1 MLRFVTGLTDL
12 ALQVAEEV
20 EEEKGYS
27 IVPTQNEIQFQF
39 IDIDYD
45 VNGDNYIRRSN
56 GNQIISG
63 WKTMAFQK
71 KNVFRKEEFD
81 YRMRYL
87 SRTAGSSKGLL
98 SWKVDLRCTDFE
110 VDFVNVLV
118 NSATFENGSV
128 HWNVV
133 SGPFSTDVQPGR
145 VNNFNYQQVGGS
157 KELTLKANISG
168 GRGTHGWQH
177 AQLFRTNMNSN
188 NIQFKLMVK
197 LRRANPGF
205 QPQGFQPP
213 GCQPQGFQPPG
224 FQPSG
229 FQPPGFQPQG
239 FQPPGYQPPGY
250 QPSGYQPQAYQPQAY
265 QPPACQPPIQKQ
277 YCFHCKSTGRKG
289 GKQCFFCEG
298 KGGQPVG
305 AYVPRECSF
314 CNGTG
319 NNCFFCNNTGRK

>member
-1 MLRFVTGLTDL
+1 M
-12 ALQVAEEV
+12 
-20 EEEKGYS
+20 
-27 IVPTQNEIQFQF
+27 
-39 IDIDYD
+39 
-45 VNGDNYIRRSN
+45 
-56 GNQIISG
+56 
-63 WKTMAFQK
+63 
-71 KNVFRKEEFD
+71 
-81 YRMRYL
+81 
-87 SRTAGSSKGLL
+87 
-98 SWKVDLRCTDFE
+98 SWKVDLRYTDFE

-250 QPSGYQPQAYQPQAY
+250 QPQGFQPQGFQPPNYQPSAPPYQPQAYQPQAY

-305 AYVPRECSF
+305 TYVPRECSF

>member
-1 MLRFVTGLTDL
+1 M
-12 ALQVAEEV
+12 
-20 EEEKGYS
+20 
-27 IVPTQNEIQFQF
+27 
-39 IDIDYD
+39 
-45 VNGDNYIRRSN
+45 
-56 GNQIISG
+56 
-63 WKTMAFQK
+63 
-71 KNVFRKEEFD
+71 
-81 YRMRYL
+81 
-87 SRTAGSSKGLL
+87 

-157 KELTLKANISG
+157 KDLTLKANISG

-205 QPQGFQPP
+205 QP
-213 GCQPQGFQPPG
+213 PG

-229 FQPPGFQPQG
+229 FQPSGYQPPGYQPQGFQPQG
-239 FQPPGYQPPGY
+239 FQPPNY
-250 QPSGYQPQAYQPQAY
+250 QPSAPPYQPQAYQPQAY